1 MNQIQSTEKLFFE
14 LIRVAI
20 STQDTLTRAPSAQE
34 WKQLYDMAKR
44 QSLVGIC
51 FAGVQRLQ
59 TQRQESP
66 KMLYF
71 TWLGMAAMIQ
81 QRNEVVN
88 KQCRELSVKLN
99 ADGFEHSIMK
109 GQQVGRYY
117 GELAALRQ
125 SGDIDV
131 WVKGGMKKVV
141 GYVQSISPTSSMS
154 HKHVHLNVF
163 ADTSVEMHYIP
174 AELHCPW
181 WNRRLNVYFD
191 EHSQFKMVADD
202 EPLKGVFVPTDEFN
216 VMHLV
221 THAFRH
227 LFGEGMTMRQL
238 MDLYFVLMKWEAS
251 AEAKVELC
259 KEIEACGMLTF
270 TRAMM
275 YAMEKVLGMPKEKM
289 ICEGNREDG
298 ELLINLIMDDSNADA
313 QEKRRRAG
321 EKESAFGRFVRVQKL
336 NMRLLKIASLEVF
349 WTPLWRIWNWC
360 WMRKNGYTDH

>member
-1 MNQIQSTEKLFFE
+1 MSLDIEDFFMP
-14 LIRVAI
+14 R
-20 STQDTLTRAPSAQE
+20 
-34 WKQLYDMAKR
+34 
-44 QSLVGIC
+44 
-51 FAGVQRLQ
+51 
-59 TQRQESP
+59 SP
-66 KMLYF
+66 NSY
-71 TWLGMAAMIQ
+71 
-81 QRNEVVN
+81 
-88 KQCRELSVKLN
+88 
-99 ADGFEHSIMK
+99 
-109 GQQVGRYY
+109 VGRYY

-163 ADTSVEMHYIP
+163 EDTSVEMHYIP

-360 WMRKNGYTDH
+360 WMRKNGYTYH